1 MREELLNIK
10 DRLASVEENN
20 NALWK
25 ASKQMEKA
33 RDEIQNNVDN
43 IVLVPINTILTV
55 LKILI
60 KFIDL
65 HI

>member
-25 ASKQMEKA
+25 AGKQMEKGQ
-33 RDEIQNNVDN
+33 DEIQNNVDN
-43 IVLVPINTILTV
+43 IVLVCIQLVTI
-55 LKILI
+55 
-60 KFIDL
+60 
-65 HI
+65 